1 MDKMSIQNRATSMDP
16 MIAVLSERH
25 HAALN
30 RIRSRIE
37 AVDLRFLNHD
47 GRVALLPA
55 ADLSLEALETW
66 LLDSE
71 QKQLL
76 RLNPWDVFFLYA
88 SCLLCDIGLAQM
100 VPLSP
105 DTQTTS
111 ADASPGASAGAS
123 PGATLGTSLY
133 ATSRHCILE
142 DWMDLG
148 IGDASVAAVIADICG
163 DMDPGNMGRAD
174 FYTRDDRFDGV
185 AINRPLLSA
194 AVGLA
199 KSLDLRAP
207 ATAAAVC
214 RHLSDADDIT
224 WKQYQGA
231 FSVTGAGPHPYLS
244 GTLQI
249 KIQCRDPDIHRAL
262 KQHERGI
269 QRRLQQINRHASPRF
284 IYSDVLF
291 EIEAQGYTPVD
302 LKFSVDTSAALKLL
316 TGNRLYSDNRV
327 FLRELLQNAVDA
339 CNLRKRL
346 EASYE
351 PSIHI
356 RFNKDISTVT
366 VRDNGIG
373 MDRQWIEKYFLT
385 IGISLYQSSEV
396 RRARERSHID
406 FSFISQ
412 FGIGFLSSFLV
423 AEKIIIKTRKTD
435 GRGMRIT
442 ISNLRDY
449 FDVRDLD
456 DAFAPGTEVTLHL
469 KPSKINYCRSL
480 EYAGYLKTNIR
491 FLDVPVTFEDQ
502 DGRCATLGRDAL
514 SYHDPKT
521 AAIDFIAPLR
531 FKHAQGYLL
540 LRAQKNVDH
549 IFSVD
554 TAKGGVS
561 VFQDG
566 ILVTQL
572 DTLLPEGARQ
582 NVIGRINLLG
592 QDKCALS
599 MDRNRIFWTDGQ
611 LLEIKNAIRKGLAD
625 AASQFV
631 AAVTAQ
637 NVEPKIQQSIVNNLS
652 IFFDFNEVDDDVHQ
666 RLCAPLRK
674 VVEKRF
680 RDFVRIHFPHTRR
693 NEGIPEADG
702 YSQSWQ
708 KRIMDAFRK

>member
-1 MDKMSIQNRATSMDP
+1 MDS
-16 MIAVLSERH
+16 MIAVLSERRREE
-25 HAALN
+25 LY

-37 AVDLRFLNHD
+37 DVDLRRLNHD
-47 GRVALLPA
+47 DRGALLPS
-55 ADLSLEALETW
+55 ADLSLDALETW

-76 RLNPWDVFFLYA
+76 RLNPWEVFFLYA
-88 SCLLCDIGLAQM
+88 ACLLCDIGSAQW
-100 VPLSP
+100 VPPLP
-105 DTQTTS
+105 DTRTTPV
-111 ADASPGASAGAS
+111 DASAGAS
-123 PGATLGTSLY
+123 FY
-133 ATSRHCILE
+133 AASRLSILE
-142 DWMDLG
+142 GWKALG
-148 IGDASVAAVIADICG
+148 IRDASVAAVIADICG
-163 DMDPGNMGRAD
+163 DMDAGNMGTAD
-174 FYTRDDRFDGV
+174 LYTNDHHFDGV

-199 KSLDLRAP
+199 KSLDLGAP
-207 ATAAAVC
+207 ATAAAV
-214 RHLSDADDIT
+214 RQHLSNPADIT

-231 FSVTGAGPHPYLS
+231 FSVTGVGPHPYLS
-244 GTLQI
+244 GTIQM

-262 KQHERGI
+262 KHHERDI
-269 QRRLQQINRHASPRF
+269 QRRLQHINRHASPRF
-284 IYSDVLF
+284 IYADVLF
-291 EIEAQGYTPVD
+291 EIEAQGYAPVD
-302 LKFSVDTSAALKLL
+302 LKFSVDTSAALQLL

-346 EASYE
+346 EPSYK

-356 RFNKDISTVT
+356 RFNQDISKVT

-396 RRARERSHID
+396 RSAHQRSRID

-423 AEKIIIKTRKTD
+423 AEKIIIKTRKPE

-442 ISNLRDY
+442 IANLRDY
-449 FDVRDLD
+449 FDVRELD

-480 EYAGYLKTNIR
+480 EYAGYLRTNIR

-502 DGRCATLGRDAL
+502 DGQSTTLGRDAL
-514 SYHDPKT
+514 SYHDPRT

-540 LRAQKNVDH
+540 LRAKKNVDH

-554 TAKGGVS
+554 TAIGGVS

-566 ILVTQL
+566 IFVTQL
-572 DTLLPEGARQ
+572 DTLLPEGARG

-599 MDRNRIFWTDGQ
+599 MDRNRIFWTDSQ
-611 LLEIKNAIRKGLAD
+611 LLEIKNAIRIGLAD
-625 AASQFV
+625 AASQFM

-637 NVEPKIQQSIVNNLS
+637 NAEPKIQQSIINNLS
-652 IFFDFNEVDDDVHQ
+652 IFFDFNEVDDAVHQ

-702 YSQSWQ
+702 YSHSWQ
-708 KRIMDAFRK
+708 KQIVDAFRK

>member
-1 MDKMSIQNRATSMDP
+1 
-16 MIAVLSERH
+16 
-25 HAALN
+25 
-30 RIRSRIE
+30 
-37 AVDLRFLNHD
+37 
-47 GRVALLPA
+47 
-55 ADLSLEALETW
+55 
-66 LLDSE
+66 
-71 QKQLL
+71 
-76 RLNPWDVFFLYA
+76 
-88 SCLLCDIGLAQM
+88 
-100 VPLSP
+100 
-105 DTQTTS
+105 
-111 ADASPGASAGAS
+111 
-123 PGATLGTSLY
+123 
-133 ATSRHCILE
+133 
-142 DWMDLG
+142 
-148 IGDASVAAVIADICG
+148 
-163 DMDPGNMGRAD
+163 
-174 FYTRDDRFDGV
+174 
-185 AINRPLLSA
+185 LLSA

-199 KSLDLRAP
+199 KSLDLGAP

-214 RHLSDADDIT
+214 RHLSNPTGTT

-231 FSVTGAGPHPYLS
+231 FSVTGAGPHPHLS
-244 GTLQI
+244 GTLQM

-339 CNLRKRL
+339 CNQRKRL
-346 EASYE
+346 EPAYE

-356 RFNKDISTVT
+356 RFNEDISTVT

-385 IGISLYQSSEV
+385 IGVSLYQSSEV
-396 RRARERSHID
+396 RGARQRSRID

-435 GRGMRIT
+435 GRGMRIA
-442 ISNLRDY
+442 IANLRDY
-449 FDVRDLD
+449 FDVRELD

-480 EYAGYLKTNIR
+480 EYAGYLKTHIR

-514 SYHDPKT
+514 SYYDPKT

-540 LRAQKNVDH
+540 LRAKKNVDH

-554 TAKGGVS
+554 TAQGGVS

-566 ILVTQL
+566 IFVTQL
-572 DTLLPEGARQ
+572 DTLLPEGARG

-611 LLEIKNAIRKGLAD
+611 LLEIKNAVRKGLAD
-625 AASQFV
+625 AASRFM

-637 NVEPKIQQSIVNNLS
+637 NVEPEIQQSIVNNLS

-702 YSQSWQ
+702 YSHAWQ
-708 KRIMDAFRK
+708 KQIVDAFRK